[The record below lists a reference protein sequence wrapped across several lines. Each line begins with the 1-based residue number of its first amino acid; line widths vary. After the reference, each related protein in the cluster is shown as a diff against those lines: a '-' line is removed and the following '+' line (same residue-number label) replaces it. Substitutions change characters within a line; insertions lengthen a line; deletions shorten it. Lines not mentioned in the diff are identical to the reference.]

1 MKATVLFID
10 DDPFMLK
17 ALERIARM
25 LRPEWQV
32 LTCDNP
38 KSWKTK
44 FLDVQPNIVF
54 CDYLMP
60 GRKGDKVLA
69 ECRTLLPNCLRV
81 LLTGDLSE
89 EIISD
94 ASRDAHFVLSK
105 PFQNADIDSVFV
117 ALTRLLSFNLPDEL
131 RTLLT
136 SGLRLPSLP
145 QIAKKVRSKIRQPE
159 VNIHEL
165 AVVISQDSVISARL
179 VQLANSAFLG
189 FKHPTHSLA
198 VCLMRLGTSLVE
210 VIVTAM
216 ALESQLPNHAHYRAA
231 NEKAFQ
237 QATISQVLSD
247 VQGLSHD
254 DREKIFTAAILSGL
268 GRLAAL
274 ALKDQNIALPNLMF
288 GLKIE
293 ALLSWYLLTSWGYEE
308 DIIQLIL
315 DSANDNYLH
324 QDESALVLALSG
336 YLVDGISHEYFMSL
350 IDKLPNDAL
359 KKALKEWPK

>member
-25 LRPEWQV
+25 LRPDWQV
-32 LTCDNP
+32 LTCAEP
-38 KSWKTK
+38 KVWQAACIN
-44 FLDVQPNIVF
+44 VQPDIVF
-54 CDYLMP
+54 CDFLMP
-60 GRKGDKVLA
+60 GCKGDKVLA
-69 ECRTLLPNCLRV
+69 ECRAMFPNCLRV

-94 ASRDAHFVLSK
+94 ASHDAHFVLSK
-105 PFQNADIDSVFV
+105 PFQNADIESVFV
-117 ALTRLLSFNLPDEL
+117 ALSRLLSFNLPDAL
-131 RTLLT
+131 RAQLT
-136 SGLRLPSLP
+136 SGLRLPCLP
-145 QIAKKVRSKIRQPE
+145 LIARKVRAKVRQPE
-159 VNIHEL
+159 VNIHEI
-165 AVVISQDSVISARL
+165 AVVISQDTVISARL

-216 ALESQLPNHAHYRAA
+216 ALESHLPEHAHYRAA

-237 QATISQVLSD
+237 QATISQVLSEA
-247 VQGLSHD
+247 QGLCHD
-254 DREKIFTAAILSGL
+254 EQEKIFTAAILSGL

-274 ALKDQNIALPNLMF
+274 ALKDQHVQLPDLLS
-288 GLKIE
+288 GIKTE

-315 DSANDNYLH
+315 DSTNDNYLQ
-324 QDESALVLALSG
+324 QDESALILALSG
-336 YLVDGISHEYFMSL
+336 YLVDGISDEYFRNL
-350 IDKLPNDAL
+350 IAKLPDNAL
-359 KKALKEWPK
+359 KKTLKEWPN

>member
-17 ALERIARM
+17 ALERTARL
-25 LRPEWQV
+25 LRPDWTI
-32 LTCDNP
+32 LTCHEP
-38 KSWKTK
+38 KGWQAV
-44 FLDVQPNIVF
+44 LQDVRPDIVF

-60 GRKGDKVLA
+60 AYKGDLVLA
-69 ECRTLLPNCLRV
+69 EFRNQFPHCLRV

-89 EIISD
+89 QIISD

-105 PFQNADIDSVFV
+105 PFKNADVDGVFV

-131 RTLLT
+131 RAQLT
-136 SGLRLPSLP
+136 SGLRLPGLP
-145 QIAKKVRSKIRQPE
+145 LIARKVRSTIRQPE

-165 AVVISQDSVISARL
+165 AVVISHDTVISARL
-179 VQLANSAFLG
+179 VQLANSAFMG

-216 ALESQLPNHAHYRAA
+216 ALEAQLPEHAHYRAA

-237 QATISQVLSD
+237 QATISQALSEA
-247 VQGLSHD
+247 QGLEHD
-254 DREKIFTAAILSGL
+254 EQEKIFTAAILSGL
-268 GRLAAL
+268 GRLAKL
-274 ALKDQNIALPNLMF
+274 ALQDQQVELPELLP
-288 GLKIE
+288 GIKTE
-293 ALLSWYLLTSWGYEE
+293 ALLSWYLLTSWGYQE

-315 DSANDNYLH
+315 DASNENYLQ

-336 YLVDGISHEYFMSL
+336 YLVDGISAEYFKSL
-350 IDKLPNDAL
+350 IEKLPNKAL
-359 KKALKEWPK
+359 KKVMQDWPH

>member
-1 MKATVLFID
+1 MKATILFID

-17 ALERIARM
+17 ALERIAWM

-32 LTCDNP
+32 LTCDDP
-38 KSWKTK
+38 QQWTRHCI
-44 FLDVQPNIVF
+44 DTQPDIVF

-60 GRKGDKVLA
+60 GRRGDQVLA
-69 ECRTLLPNCLRV
+69 ECRTVLPACLRV
-81 LLTGDLSE
+81 LLTGDMSE
-89 EIISD
+89 QIISD

-105 PFQNADIDSVFV
+105 PFHNNDIDAVF
-117 ALTRLLSFNLPDEL
+117 AAFCRLRSFTLPDQL
-131 RTLLT
+131 RVQLI
-136 SGLRLPSLP
+136 SDLRLPSLP
-145 QIAKKVRSKIRQPE
+145 LIARKVRAKIRQPE

-165 AVVISQDSVISARL
+165 AVLISQDTVISARL

-216 ALESQLPNHAHYRAA
+216 ALESQLPEHAHYRTA

-237 QATISQVLSD
+237 QATISQVLCEA
-247 VQGLSHD
+247 QGLGHD
-254 DREKIFTAAILSGL
+254 EQEKIFTAAILTGL

-274 ALKDQNIALPNLMF
+274 ALRDQQIQLPNLLS

-308 DIIQLIL
+308 ELIQLIL
-315 DSANDNYLH
+315 DSSHDNYLQ

-336 YLVDGISHEYFMSL
+336 YLVDGISPEYFKSL
-350 IDKLPNDAL
+350 IQKLPNNAL
-359 KKALKEWPK
+359 RKTLQEWPN

>member
-17 ALERIARM
+17 ALERIAKM
-25 LRPEWQV
+25 LRPDWQV
-32 LTCDNP
+32 LTCHDP
-38 KSWKTK
+38 KGWK
-44 FLDVQPNIVF
+44 LVLGDVQPNIVF
-54 CDYLMP
+54 CDFLMP
-60 GRKGDKVLA
+60 ACKGDKVLA
-69 ECRTLLPNCLRV
+69 EFRTLLPNCLRV

-89 EIISD
+89 EIISG

-105 PFQNADIDSVFV
+105 PFQNSDIDSVFV

-131 RTLLT
+131 RAQLT
-136 SGLRLPSLP
+136 SGLRLPGLP
-145 QIAKKVRSKIRQPE
+145 LIARKVRAKVRQPE

-165 AVVISQDSVISARL
+165 AVVISQDTVISARL

-216 ALESQLPNHAHYRAA
+216 ALESQLPEHVHYRAA

-237 QATISQVLSD
+237 QATVSQVLSEA
-247 VQGLSHD
+247 QGLSHD
-254 DREKIFTAAILSGL
+254 EQEKIFTAAILSGL

-274 ALKDQNIALPNLMF
+274 ALKDQQIELPNLLS

-293 ALLSWYLLTSWGYEE
+293 ALLNWYLLTSWGYQE

-315 DSANDNYLH
+315 DSANDNYLQ

-336 YLVDGISHEYFMSL
+336 YLVDGIGHEYFRNV
-350 IDKLPNDAL
+350 IEKLPNNAL
-359 KKALKEWPK
+359 KTALKEWPN